1 MIIELDLPSPSQK
14 ILEAIYRISNHAPLE
29 LELKAM
35 HDKIQDYKRNS
46 VSRKFIEDDEELN
59 YLAQLEYDS
68 LFDEKFKPAVGVI
81 KNLKTGQ
88 YACWPPHADR
98 VRIFALNYYVEEGGK
113 NVTTVMYNS
122 YGDFK
127 VGPGTGSIFKYED
140 LLIDKSYHLKT
151 KNWYALSV
159 RQAHSIENIE
169 TTRLIF
175 TLSFFDITCQEF
187 IQKYKQY
194 IKGYITNN

>member
-1 MIIELDLPSPSQK
+1 MIIELNLPRPSKK
-14 ILEAIYRISNHAPLE
+14 IIEAIYRISNHAPLE

-35 HDKIQDYKRNS
+35 HDKVQDFKRNS

-59 YLAQLEYDS
+59 ILAQEEYSS
-68 LFDEKFKPAVGVI
+68 LFEEKFKPAAGIVKNI
-81 KNLKTGQ
+81 KTYQ
-88 YACWPPHADR
+88 TACWPPHADR

-113 NVTTVMYNS
+113 YVTTVMYNNHGN
-122 YGDFK
+122 YK
-127 VGPGTGSIFKYED
+127 VGPGTGSVFKYED
-140 LLIDKSYHLKT
+140 LTIDKSYHLKT
-151 KNWYALSV
+151 KTWYALSV